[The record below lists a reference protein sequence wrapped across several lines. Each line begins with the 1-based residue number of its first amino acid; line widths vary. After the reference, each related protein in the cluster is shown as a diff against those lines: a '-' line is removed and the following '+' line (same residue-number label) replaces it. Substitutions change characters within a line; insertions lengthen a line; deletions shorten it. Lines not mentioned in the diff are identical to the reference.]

1 MPTKTLLKINC
12 VVFFIILSA
21 FAQAEDSTPDLDT
34 LQKEPKPTQKPIEER
49 TYEKGEEHTV
59 EGETEVRKNY
69 IYPSNW
75 GQAGIFRV
83 RSAESLPDGAL
94 SFGIGGEFY
103 SVDNPLP
110 AYGLGKANTIAESLF
125 VGYAPTEHV
134 TISVERRNSSTTFG
148 EPQQLVSSLGD
159 FNFSGLYSFK
169 LIPGLSLAPIANIL
183 IASNFN
189 NLAPA
194 GQTLSVGA
202 GLAATY
208 GFDETSGLPLFIH
221 ANVLYHM
228 PQVRTSKTTSTVEP
242 ETFFNFSRFH
252 TITFGLAGEY
262 KIGEYLIP
270 FVEYW
275 NTVHADSGLSFGRTP
290 SKLSVGTRITPLDNK
305 SFALLLGGDIGL
317 GKGVVAGVP
326 FTPDFQVIGQA
337 SYTFGITS
345 TERKHYYTT
354 EDVNVVDRKFIIKK
368 TIKFK
373 VAKTELDPESHSL
386 LDQIAD
392 VIKQNNVKK
401 LLIAGHTDSSHTED
415 YNLKLS
421 LDRAN
426 AVKRYLVGKGI
437 ASETLLTQ
445 GYGKRKPRASNATE
459 EGRSQNRRV
468 EFFILE

>member
-1 MPTKTLLKINC
+1 M
-12 VVFFIILSA
+12 
-21 FAQAEDSTPDLDT
+21 E
-34 LQKEPKPTQKPIEER
+34 
-49 TYEKGEEHTV
+49 
-59 EGETEVRKNY
+59 
-69 IYPSNW
+69 
-75 GQAGIFRV
+75 
-83 RSAESLPDGAL
+83 
-94 SFGIGGEFY
+94 
-103 SVDNPLP
+103 
-110 AYGLGKANTIAESLF
+110 
-125 VGYAPTEHV
+125 
-134 TISVERRNSSTTFG
+134 
-148 EPQQLVSSLGD
+148 
-159 FNFSGLYSFK
+159 
-169 LIPGLSLAPIANIL
+169 
-183 IASNFN
+183 
-189 NLAPA
+189 
-194 GQTLSVGA
+194 
-202 GLAATY
+202 
-208 GFDETSGLPLFIH
+208 
-221 ANVLYHM
+221 
-228 PQVRTSKTTSTVEP
+228 
-242 ETFFNFSRFH
+242 
-252 TITFGLAGEY
+252 
-262 KIGEYLIP
+262 
-270 FVEYW
+270 
-275 NTVHADSGLSFGRTP
+275 SGLSFGRSP

-305 SFALLLGGDIGL
+305 SFALLLGTDIGL

-354 EDVNVVDRKFIIKK
+354 ADVNVVDRKFIIKK

-437 ASETLLTQ
+437 ASDSLLTQ